1 MINQSFKGGVTL
13 AKPRSGEKRTKI
25 FRTALRLFA
34 QNGYSKTTIK
44 DIAAESNVSFG
55 TVFTYFENKEELFHL
70 CVTEPIEE
78 FRHHLLET
86 SGILEYFSIDKLK
99 EMINEHVA
107 YFLEKEDYLRVIQ
120 YVIGQPERFS
130 KMMEELDLFSD
141 EFMSFVQNVV
151 KTGMEKGVLPES
163 NPEEVGY
170 GYLAFLMG
178 ARLTFTDYPGVQ
190 LTNALEKQAYR
201 LFGIG
206 I

>member
-1 MINQSFKGGVTL
+1 M
-13 AKPRSGEKRTKI
+13 AKPRSSEKRNMI
-25 FRTALRLFA
+25 FQAGLRLFA

-44 DIAAESNVSFG
+44 DISTEANVSFG
-55 TVFTYFENKEELFHL
+55 TVFTYFTNKEELFHL
-70 CVTEPIEE
+70 CVTEPIDE
-78 FRHHLLET
+78 FRNYLIEPETLENFNLGT
-86 SGILEYFSIDKLK
+86 LK
-99 EMINEHVA
+99 EMVTKHLNF
-107 YFLEKEDYLRVIQ
+107 FLEKEDYLRVIQ

-130 KMMEELDLFSD
+130 ETMEELDQFSD
-141 EFMSFVQNVV
+141 EFMSFIQNVV
-151 KTGMEKGVLPES
+151 QTGMEQGVLPES

-190 LTNALEKQAYR
+190 LTNALGKQAYR

>member
-1 MINQSFKGGVTL
+1 M
-13 AKPRSGEKRTKI
+13 AKPRSSEKRHKI
-25 FRTALRLFA
+25 FQAGLRLFA

-44 DIAAESNVSFG
+44 DIAAEANVSFG

-78 FRHHLLET
+78 FRNYLLET
-86 SGILEYFSIDKLK
+86 SGILGNFSLDKLK
-99 EMINEHVA
+99 EMVEEHVS

-130 KMMEELDLFSD
+130 EMMEELDQFSD
-141 EFMSFVQNVV
+141 EFMSFIQNVV
-151 KTGMEKGVLPES
+151 KTGMKKGVLPES

-178 ARLTFTDYPGVQ
+178 ARLTFTDHANVQ
-190 LTNALEKQAYR
+190 LTNAFKNQALR
-201 LFGIG
+201 LFGIV

>member
-1 MINQSFKGGVTL
+1 M
-13 AKPRSGEKRTKI
+13 AKPRSSEKRDKI
-25 FRTALRLFA
+25 FQAGLRLFA

-44 DIAAESNVSFG
+44 DIAAEANVSFG
-55 TVFTYFENKEELFHL
+55 TVFTYFDNKEELFHL

-78 FRHHLLET
+78 FRNYLLET
-86 SGILEYFSIDKLK
+86 SGILGNFSLDKLK
-99 EMINEHVA
+99 EMVDEHVA

-130 KMMEELDLFSD
+130 EMMEELDQFSD
-141 EFMSFVQNVV
+141 EFMSFIQNVV
-151 KTGMEKGVLPES
+151 KTGMKKGVLPES

-178 ARLTFTDYPGVQ
+178 ARLTFTDHANVQ
-190 LTNALEKQAYR
+190 LTNAFKNQALR
-201 LFGIG
+201 LFGIV

>member
-1 MINQSFKGGVTL
+1 M
-13 AKPRSGEKRTKI
+13 AKPRSSEKRHKI
-25 FRTALRLFA
+25 FQAGLRLFA

-44 DIAAESNVSFG
+44 DIAAEANVSFG

-78 FRHHLLET
+78 FRNYLLET
-86 SGILEYFSIDKLK
+86 SGILENFSLDKLK
-99 EMINEHVA
+99 EMVDEHVA

-130 KMMEELDLFSD
+130 EMMEELDQFSD
-141 EFMSFVQNVV
+141 EFMSFIQNVV
-151 KTGMEKGVLPES
+151 KTGMKKGVLPES

-178 ARLTFTDYPGVQ
+178 TRLTFTDHANVQ
-190 LTNALEKQAYR
+190 LTNAFKNQALR
-201 LFGIG
+201 LFGIV